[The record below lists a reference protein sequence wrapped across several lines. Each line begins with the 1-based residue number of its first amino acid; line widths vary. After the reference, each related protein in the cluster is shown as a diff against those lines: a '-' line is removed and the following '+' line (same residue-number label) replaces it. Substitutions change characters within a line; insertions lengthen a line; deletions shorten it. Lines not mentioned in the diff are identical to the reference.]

1 MENELYISGDMD
13 ETTIIETSPTDSLSI
28 GIKNEIDN
36 NGPLST
42 LLQYA
47 IDVASDEFIEEEF
60 YHTYNDILFF
70 LSESGST
77 NMELQF
83 MAFVKS
89 HSDIFICKEHACDG
103 HIIGGCPKMQCEKCS
118 RLYFVDIEN
127 ITDKMCEQCIASKI
141 GECIDS
147 DRKTRRKIFAS

>member
-1 MENELYISGDMD
+1 MDTMLYRSGEVEEIPPID
-13 ETTIIETSPTDSLSI
+13 ILSA

-36 NGPLST
+36 IGPLST

-60 YHTYNDILFF
+60 YHTHNDILLF

-83 MAFVKS
+83 MAFVKF
-89 HSDIFICKEHACDG
+89 HPDIFICKEHECDG
-103 HIIGGCPKMQCEKCS
+103 HIIGGCPKMQCEKCN

-127 ITDKMCEQCIASKI
+127 ITSKMCEQCIASKI
-141 GECIDS
+141 GDCTDD
-147 DRKTRRKIFAS
+147 DRKIRRKIFAS